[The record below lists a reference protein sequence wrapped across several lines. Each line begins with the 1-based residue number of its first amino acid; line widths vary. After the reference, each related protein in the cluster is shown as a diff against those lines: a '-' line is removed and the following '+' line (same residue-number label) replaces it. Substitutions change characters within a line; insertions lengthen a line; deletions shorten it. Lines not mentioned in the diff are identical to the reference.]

1 MNVCMHRGIL
11 VHRPCM
17 IMHACV
23 CVCVCVCGYRC
34 AHGPGRHYLCLC
46 NSGGPCTCVCMVSCV
61 DVGLSQGMSV
71 RVPLGAQAQHILKC
85 SDMLPSLDLGVRA
98 HVSLGAHIWHLC
110 RGWTCCFPSHQPPG
124 LSYRASPLQLVLLVM
139 AQPPPRPQGEN
150 PGNFIIIPKVPD
162 SELSLSAVSSGPGW
176 CL

>member
-1 MNVCMHRGIL
+1 MCVGMDAGISIDLGMAGCAHVPWGTHEGTCVCGWTHKCTGAWTVMSVHMDLQAPTNVCVHRGIL

-17 IMHACV
+17 NVHA

-34 AHGPGRHYLCLC
+34 AHGPGPHYLCLC

-61 DVGLSQGMSV
+61 DVGLGQGMSV

-85 SDMLPSLDLGVRA
+85 SDMLLSLDLGVRA

-110 RGWTCCFPSHQPPG
+110 GGWIHCFPSPPLG
-124 LSYRASPLQLVLLVM
+124 
-139 AQPPPRPQGEN
+139 
-150 PGNFIIIPKVPD
+150 
-162 SELSLSAVSSGPGW
+162 
-176 CL
+176 

>member
-1 MNVCMHRGIL
+1 MHMNVWMDTQ
-11 VHRPCM
+11 VHRSLDSGVCAHGPPGTHECVYAQGHIGPQALYDYACM
-17 IMHACV
+17 CV

-110 RGWTCCFPSHQPPG
+110 RGWTCCFPSPPLGWG
-124 LSYRASPLQLVLLVM
+124 L
-139 AQPPPRPQGEN
+139 
-150 PGNFIIIPKVPD
+150 
-162 SELSLSAVSSGPGW
+162 
-176 CL
+176 